1 MKIAIIGSR
10 GVPNNYGGFEQFAEM
25 VAVLLVKAGH
35 DVTVYNPHYHEY
47 NEPTFQGVKI
57 QKIYNPEEKIGSPG
71 VFIYDYLSMVHASKS
86 KFDIQLYLGY
96 ATSSI
101 FYPFVRKRNSIW
113 VTNMDGLEWKRDK
126 WSPTVK
132 KITVFFE
139 KLGVK
144 YSDYLVS
151 DNREI
156 RNYFLNTYQKDSTFI
171 AYGATL
177 FNSPDTSCLKEY
189 ELEAYNYDML
199 VARLEKENNIETIL
213 DGYLLSSSD
222 KPMLV
227 IGNHKTPYGE
237 LLKAK
242 YANAKDIRFLGG
254 LYNLNLLDNL
264 RWHSRYYFHGHS
276 VGGTNPS
283 LLEAMA
289 SGAFIM
295 AHNNLFNRDVLGENA
310 FYFDDAQGVANI
322 IDGKTEVESKRT
334 AFIQNNKTKIDQEY
348 NWQKIADEYETMF
361 KHCLSEKRK

>member
-35 DVTVYNPHYHEY
+35 QVTVYNPHYHEY
-47 NEPTFQGVKI
+47 NEPTFQGVNI
-57 QKIYNPEEKIGSPG
+57 QKIYNPEEKIGSAG
-71 VFIYDYLSMVHASKS
+71 VFIYDYLSMRHAAKS
-86 KFDIQLYLGY
+86 KFDILLFLGY

-101 FYPFVRKRNSIW
+101 FFPFVRKRKSVWI
-113 VTNMDGLEWKRDK
+113 TNMDGLEWKRDK

-132 KITVFFE
+132 KLTLFFE
-139 KLGVK
+139 KLGVD

-156 RNYFLNTYQKDSTFI
+156 RNYFLTTYKKDSAFI

-177 FNSPDTSCLKEY
+177 FDNPDSSHLNEY
-189 ELEAYNYDML
+189 HLQEGQYDL
-199 VARLEKENNIETIL
+199 LIARLEKENNIETIL

-222 KPMLV
+222 LPMLV
-227 IGNHKTPYGE
+227 IGNHHTHYGE
-237 LLKAK
+237 FLKSK
-242 YANAKDIRFLGG
+242 YANSKHIRFLGG
-254 LYNLNLLDNL
+254 LYNLALLDNL

-283 LLEAMA
+283 LLEAMS

-295 AHNNLFNRDVLGENA
+295 AHNNLFNRDVLGVNA
-310 FYFDDAQGVANI
+310 FYFDNAQAVADI
-322 IDGKTEVESKRT
+322 LDGKSEVESKRHEY
-334 AFIQNNKTKIDQEY
+334 IQNNKNKIAQEY

-361 KHCLSEKRK
+361 KQCLAEKRK

>member
-1 MKIAIIGSR
+1 
-10 GVPNNYGGFEQFAEM
+10 
-25 VAVLLVKAGH
+25 
-35 DVTVYNPHYHEY
+35 
-47 NEPTFQGVKI
+47 
-57 QKIYNPEEKIGSPG
+57 
-71 VFIYDYLSMVHASKS
+71 
-86 KFDIQLYLGY
+86 
-96 ATSSI
+96 
-101 FYPFVRKRNSIW
+101 
-113 VTNMDGLEWKRDK
+113 MDGLEWKRDK

-132 KITVFFE
+132 KVTVFFE

-189 ELEAYNYDML
+189 QLDAYNYDML

-227 IGNHKTPYGE
+227 IGNHNTPYGE
-237 LLKAK
+237 LLKTK
-242 YANAKDIRFLGG
+242 YANATGIRFLGG

-348 NWQKIADEYETMF
+348 NWQKIADEYEAMF
-361 KHCLSEKRK
+361 KQCLSEKRK

>member
-10 GVPNNYGGFEQFAEM
+10 GIPNNYGGFEQFAEM

-35 DVTVYNPHYHEY
+35 QITVYNPHYHDY
-47 NEPTFQGVKI
+47 NKPDFQGVKI
-57 QKIYNPEEKIGSPG
+57 EKIYNPEEKIGSAG
-71 VFIYDYLSMVHASKS
+71 VFIYDYLSMRNASKS
-86 KFDIQLYLGY
+86 KYDIILFLGY

-101 FYPFVRKRNSIW
+101 FFPFVRKRKSVWI
-113 VTNMDGLEWKRDK
+113 TNMDGLEWKRDK

-132 KITVFFE
+132 KLTLLFE

-156 RNYFLNTYQKDSTFI
+156 RNYFLTTHKKDSTFI

-177 FNSPDTSCLKEY
+177 FNQPDETYLKEY
-189 ELEAYNYDML
+189 KLEKGKYDIL
-199 VARLEKENNIETIL
+199 IARLEKENNIETVL
-213 DGYLLSSSD
+213 DGYLLSSSEM
-222 KPMLV
+222 PMLV
-227 IGNHKTPYGE
+227 IGNHNTNYGDY
-237 LLKAK
+237 LKSK
-242 YANAKDIRFLGG
+242 YANSKHIRFLGG
-254 LYNLNLLDNL
+254 LYNLTLLDNL

-283 LLEAMA
+283 LLEAMS

-310 FYFDDAQGVANI
+310 FYFDDAQGVAAI
-322 IDGKTEVESKRT
+322 LDGKTEVESKRQL
-334 AFIQNNKTKIDQEY
+334 FISNNKTKIEQEY
-348 NWQKIADEYETMF
+348 NWQKIADEYEAMF
-361 KHCLSEKRK
+361 KECLKEKRN